1 MLLCGGGIFKVVY
14 FSVGFQRTRVKAI
27 RKTRTAFTCGRLN
40 SSIALFRENRER
52 NLRYGIQ
59 TMNICKA
66 DAIAQLSKWYNA
78 ATTVR
83 AIFRSVTGNTLIVG
97 TMSELSLSIFRIRGD
112 ECEMVLYF
120 RDDHG
125 NGLAFVLSQAAGMGI
140 GLESQL
146 FSQRPDPFPCFAAHL
161 VAVAQCAGHG

>member
-1 MLLCGGGIFKVVY
+1 
-14 FSVGFQRTRVKAI
+14 
-27 RKTRTAFTCGRLN
+27 
-40 SSIALFRENRER
+40 
-52 NLRYGIQ
+52 
-59 TMNICKA
+59 MNICKA

-120 RDDHG
+120 RDTSEYEYNDAIAPRSEGQMEQANEYPIFIKVKFSNGDH
-125 NGLAFVLSQAAGMGI
+125 LEVSEFRKSQ
-140 GLESQL
+140 
-146 FSQRPDPFPCFAAHL
+146 
-161 VAVAQCAGHG
+161 